1 MGSEQSHHASGGGDQ
16 PRGAPPRSGSTDFP
30 PMSPTF
36 RSSGD
41 GGTISPCGTN
51 QESVCSD
58 SEVPYV
64 SYTVNRPISDSP
76 KKKPSFY
83 KLRLA
88 SAASAATSSLTS
100 GKRSVSMD
108 VNFGHN
114 TSATSKGKLRS
125 KHDTLVVVNRGSGS
139 GDGRFQEEDPELR
152 RLSEIPSF
160 LPIIRCSTNTTG
172 AMTKDPDILEAL
184 DHRGLAT
191 LAQRY
196 QHHLRFVAGVVS
208 TEQAEI
214 CRKVRDV
221 DEKISAT
228 AAQMVE
234 RQRDLNKHAEKIKS
248 VAEMNKI
255 LNRCHLLLNENI
267 EQIEVLNDML
277 PVEDR
282 LEPFVWTTG

>member
-1 MGSEQSHHASGGGDQ
+1 MLV
-16 PRGAPPRSGSTDFP
+16 T
-30 PMSPTF
+30 SP
-36 RSSGD
+36 
-41 GGTISPCGTN
+41 
-51 QESVCSD
+51 
-58 SEVPYV
+58 
-64 SYTVNRPISDSP
+64 
-76 KKKPSFY
+76 
-83 KLRLA
+83 A
-88 SAASAATSSLTS
+88 
-100 GKRSVSMD
+100 
-108 VNFGHN
+108 
-114 TSATSKGKLRS
+114 
-125 KHDTLVVVNRGSGS
+125 
-139 GDGRFQEEDPELR
+139 
-152 RLSEIPSF
+152 
-160 LPIIRCSTNTTG
+160 
-172 AMTKDPDILEAL
+172 
-184 DHRGLAT
+184 

-221 DEKISAT
+221 DDKISAT